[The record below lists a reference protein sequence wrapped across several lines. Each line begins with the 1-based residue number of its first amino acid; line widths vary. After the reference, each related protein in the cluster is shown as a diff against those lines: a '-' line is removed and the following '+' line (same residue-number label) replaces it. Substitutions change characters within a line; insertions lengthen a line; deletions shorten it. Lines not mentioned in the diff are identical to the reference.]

1 MGHNFLSKNNWL
13 IEHVIEAKILS
24 EMENGVQE
32 VEVMIDSQPIQDY
45 LTQAEVDQCQSHV
58 DPIEDPSEEPKA
70 LSNIDAEHS
79 GMSNI
84 QQNDTTISDPMA
96 KREAYQEQ
104 GVTNPTVSVNQK
116 TYNPGQELY
125 LKVMKITKEHGI
137 PKLHGFFLEDEDRI
151 CKMGEKIDK
160 LIETRSYERYN
171 FDLETRFV
179 TAFLVTVYI
188 NMKMVK
194 LYL

>member
-1 MGHNFLSKNNWL
+1 M
-13 IEHVIEAKILS
+13 IEVKILS
-24 EMENGVQE
+24 ELGNGVQE

-58 DPIEDPSEEPKA
+58 DPIEDPDLDPSEEPKA

-79 GMSNI
+79 GMSNV

-96 KREAYQEQ
+96 KREPYQEH
-104 GVTNPTVSVNQK
+104 GYPNPTVSVNQK

-151 CKMGEKIDK
+151 CDMGDKIVR
-160 LIETRSYERYN
+160 LIEVNSWERYDLSIGDVIYN
-171 FDLETRFV
+171 FIS
-179 TAFLVTVYI
+179 LVTVYI
-188 NMKMVK
+188 NMKTVK
-194 LYL
+194 LFP

>member
-1 MGHNFLSKNNWL
+1 
-13 IEHVIEAKILS
+13 
-24 EMENGVQE
+24 
-32 VEVMIDSQPIQDY
+32 MIDSQPIQDY

-79 GMSNI
+79 DMSNI

-96 KREAYQEQ
+96 KREPYQER
-104 GVTNPTVSVNQK
+104 GNDNPTVSVNQK

-125 LKVMKITKEHGI
+125 LKVMKITKENGI

-151 CKMGEKIDK
+151 CKMGEELED
-160 LIETRSYERYN
+160 LILRNKWERY
-171 FDLETRFV
+171 
-179 TAFLVTVYI
+179 
-188 NMKMVK
+188 
-194 LYL
+194 YLSFGDSIYNSF

>member
-1 MGHNFLSKNNWL
+1 
-13 IEHVIEAKILS
+13 
-24 EMENGVQE
+24 
-32 VEVMIDSQPIQDY
+32 MIDSQPIQDY

-58 DPIEDPSEEPKA
+58 DPIEDPELDPSEEPKA

-96 KREAYQEQ
+96 KREPYQER
-104 GVTNPTVSVNQK
+104 GYDNPTVSVNQK
-116 TYNPGQELY
+116 TFNPGQELY
-125 LKVMKITKEHGI
+125 LKVMKITKENGI
-137 PKLHGFFLEDEDRI
+137 PKFHGFFLEDEDRI
-151 CKMGEKIDK
+151 CKMGEELED
-160 LIETRSYERYN
+160 LILRNKWERYYLSFGDSIYN
-171 FDLETRFV
+171 SI
-179 TAFLVTVYI
+179 FLVTVII

>member
-1 MGHNFLSKNNWL
+1 M
-13 IEHVIEAKILS
+13 KILS
-24 EMENGVQE
+24 ELSNGIQE

-58 DPIEDPSEEPKA
+58 DPIEDPDLDPSEEPKA

-79 GMSNI
+79 VMSNI

-96 KREAYQEQ
+96 KREPYQEH
-104 GVTNPTVSVNQK
+104 GYTNPTVSVNQK

-125 LKVMKITKEHGI
+125 LKIMKITKEHGI

-151 CKMGEKIDK
+151 CQMGEQLDR
-160 LIETRSYERYN
+160 LIERNSWERY
-171 FDLETRFV
+171 
-179 TAFLVTVYI
+179 FLSFEDSIYKYCI
-188 NMKMVK
+188 
-194 LYL
+194 